1 MTQPIRLIRF
11 KGDAS
16 GIRELRSEKFIDNE
30 LERRAV
36 DAANLAEAMY
46 AARYGVGTVPVDVEQ
61 IDSDTNEPRAR
72 VAIIARHPGALGI
85 EAKRRILY
93 NALRN
98 SGQFAPRNVKRKRRK
113 AK

>member
-46 AARYGVGTVPVDVEQ
+46 AARYGVG
-61 IDSDTNEPRAR
+61 
-72 VAIIARHPGALGI
+72 PG
-85 EAKRRILY
+85 
-93 NALRN
+93 
-98 SGQFAPRNVKRKRRK
+98 
-113 AK
+113 